1 MVNSHHAR
9 ERFRQGQA
17 RFAFRALDGTSTQL
31 KCTVDF
37 VIVVVAV
44 TFHHQ
49 PTCGGAKSGK
59 SNVRGRRCGHRRL
72 NVGLSHRICQWT
84 SKLRDTIEIRRNDNR
99 GLICCI
105 LDAIKNRL
113 WSTRCDALGMHRMR
127 LSDGLRPRDATAAAG
142 LRKPLGRRGDLMPP
156 WRDVKALRVEREA
169 DVFAQH
175 PDESPQSR
183 RGSDKHF
190 RDGVEDL
197 LEQGCG
203 VRNVK

>member
-99 GLICCI
+99 
-105 LDAIKNRL
+105 
-113 WSTRCDALGMHRMR
+113 
-127 LSDGLRPRDATAAAG
+127 PRI
-142 LRKPLGRRGDLMPP
+142 DL
-156 WRDVKALRVEREA
+156 L
-169 DVFAQH
+169 H
-175 PDESPQSR
+175 SR
-183 RGSDKHF
+183 RYQESL
-190 RDGVEDL
+190 VEHPMRRTRHAPHSSRR
-197 LEQGCG
+197 Q
-203 VRNVK
+203 